1 MKDRSNQKMLF
12 LCLLT
17 VMVLAVG
24 LDQLFIRGQLR
35 EVMYGNNNP
44 KVLAEIFLIFLW
56 FSFSLCVVKKSW
68 ARIFLTLFGIL
79 AVTWCHQTLTPLV
92 ISGGYSLFLFV
103 LGNMGAR
110 LAGGWKGKD
119 APFFVSAVMG
129 AGIWMVMVCCVSA
142 FQLGGTGLWRGTAL
156 ALAVLAGLWSLKRG
170 PAPVL
175 QKLRECKWENRDGIF
190 LALIFTC
197 ILLQAGRMNIA
208 LDYDSLHYGLRSPYV
223 LDNGRGIYEDLGSI
237 NVVYTYAKG
246 LEVLALPLSG
256 SPSYGFVLS
265 FNIWLAIGVL
275 YMGYRL
281 AKLYGGARR
290 GMFAAALMALTPGI
304 LNMAITAKSDIITLF
319 FQMASIEGLAWIE
332 KSKDRE
338 EQARLL
344 LAVLGA
350 CLISYTLKPTSL
362 VFSTAVAGFGLFYL
376 VISGRNIFKWLTR
389 GAGAYRLVI
398 IPLTALA
405 GIWARTYRLTGM
417 PSTSVF
423 TSIWELLGFRARWP
437 FAFSSIPNEGISLGF
452 WGGLRH
458 LGERLLKMFF
468 APIGADMD
476 HVIIAWGTGLLL
488 ISLAAAVLY
497 RKQARARLYY
507 LLLLLVTGLS
517 VVSVYLLWQVDG
529 NYFMLWYAMAAVC
542 GAIAVPE
549 IKTAF
554 LKNWARGLAVLTAA
568 FQLGVMALTSWAGG
582 VGFTPVSFVHRG
594 YYDHRAESILKAREE
609 GREEIWK
616 FLSADPTNR
625 VVAFGEH
632 PGCLDFAC
640 NVQSYFDITGSGGN
654 VVLVKTLENFK
665 DYLRY
670 AKTGYIYAEAGHLEE
685 GSREWDV
692 LRYLVEEGSLT
703 DIRYENGNMVARVSL
718 DGAGYGA
725 EEAARAAEE
734 FYRMII
740 LK

>member
-17 VMVLAVG
+17 VAVLAVG
-24 LDQLFIRGQLR
+24 LNCLFIRGQLG
-35 EVMYGNNNP
+35 EVMYGNHNP

-56 FSFSLCVVKKSW
+56 FSFSLCMVKKPGIR
-68 ARIFLTLFGIL
+68 AFLTFFGIL

-92 ISGGYSLFLFV
+92 VSGGYSLFLLM
-103 LGNMGAR
+103 LGNMGAS
-110 LAGGWKGKD
+110 LAGGWKGKKV
-119 APFFVSAVMG
+119 PFSISAVMG
-129 AGIWMVMVCCVSA
+129 AGLWMLVVCCVSA
-142 FQLGGTGLWRGTAL
+142 FGFGGTRLWQEIAL
-156 ALAVLAGLWSLKRG
+156 FLAALTGLWSLKKNSFPFSSKIG
-170 PAPVL
+170 
-175 QKLRECKWENRDGIF
+175 EYKWEKRDGLY
-190 LALIFTC
+190 LALILTA
-197 ILLQAGRMNIA
+197 ILLQTGRLNIA
-208 LDYDSLHYGLRSPYV
+208 LDYDSLHYGLRSPYI
-223 LDNGRGIYEDLGSI
+223 LDNGRGIYENLGTI

-256 SPSYGFVLS
+256 LPGYGFVLS
-265 FNIWLAIGVL
+265 FNIWLAAGVL

-290 GMFAAALMALTPGI
+290 GLFAAVLMALTPGI
-304 LNMAITAKSDIITLF
+304 LNMAITAKSDIITLL
-319 FQMASIEGLAWIE
+319 FQLTSIEGLAWIE
-332 KSKDRE
+332 KSRDRE
-338 EQARLL
+338 EQGRLIC
-344 LAVLGA
+344 AVFGA

-362 VFSTAVAGFGLFYL
+362 VFSTAVVGVGLL
-376 VISGRNIFKWLTR
+376 HLIASGKNIFKWFRKGT
-389 GAGAYRLVI
+389 GAYRLVI
-398 IPLTALA
+398 IPSMALA
-405 GIWARTYRLTGM
+405 GIWARTYLLTGM

-437 FAFSSIPNEGISLGF
+437 FAFSAIPNEGITMGF
-452 WGGLRH
+452 FGGLRH

-468 APIGADMD
+468 APTGEDMA

-488 ISLAAAVLY
+488 ISLTAAVLY
-497 RKQARARLYY
+497 RKQVNTRLYH
-507 LLLLLVTGLS
+507 LLLLNITGLS

-529 NYFMLWYAMAAVC
+529 NYFMLWYSMAAVC
-542 GAIAVPE
+542 GAITVPRGN
-549 IKTAF
+549 TVF
-554 LKNWARGLAVLTAA
+554 LKAWSKGLAVLVTA

-582 VGFTPVSFVHRG
+582 VGFTPISFVHRG
-594 YYDHRAESILKAREE
+594 YYAHQEESVLKAREK

-616 FLSADPTNR
+616 LLSADPTNR

-670 AKTGYIYAEAGHLEE
+670 AGTDYVYAEAGHLEE

-703 DIRYENGNMVARVSL
+703 DIRYENGNMAAKVSL
-718 DGAGYGA
+718 DGTGYDA